1 MSGWL
6 LASAHHLLAFLLVA
20 ILATEL
26 TLCRRG
32 MDGPAT
38 RMLGRIDIAYGVVF
52 VLLLA
57 AGIAR
62 AGGTN
67 WPLYRDNPLFWT
79 KLALLA
85 LAGMMSLPPTIAILR
100 WNRSIRRGGEGPEP
114 AAIRTVRHWMHGEA
128 AVLLLVPPVAAA
140 LARGM

>member
-20 ILATEL
+20 TLATEL
-26 TLCRRG
+26 TLCRHG

-38 RMLGRIDIAYGVVF
+38 RMLGRVDIAYGIVF

-57 AGIAR
+57 VGVAR

-67 WPLYRDNPLFWT
+67 WPLYRGNPLFWT
-79 KLALLA
+79 KLGLIA

-100 WNRSIRRGGEGPEP
+100 WNRSIRRAGKGPEP
-114 AAIRTVRHWMHGEA
+114 AAIRRVRNWMHAEA

-140 LARGM
+140 MARGL